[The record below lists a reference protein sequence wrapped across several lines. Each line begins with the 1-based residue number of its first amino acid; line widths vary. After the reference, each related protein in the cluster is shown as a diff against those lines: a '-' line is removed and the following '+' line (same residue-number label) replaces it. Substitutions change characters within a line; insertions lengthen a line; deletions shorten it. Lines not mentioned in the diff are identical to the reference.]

1 MTGPIL
7 LWGLPE
13 DPGTR
18 AVHASLAELEA
29 DVVLLDHAAI
39 ARTRARFTA
48 TPEPEHH
55 VAVDGQTWRLE
66 DFAAAYLRPYD
77 VRDYEPDPA
86 PATLARASRVHH
98 IVCDWAQYADAT
110 IINRPAAEG
119 TNHSKLRQAIDI
131 HAAGFATPDSLVTND
146 ARAILDLLD
155 RHGSVVY
162 KSLSSVRSVVR
173 ELHAGDLPRGPMGPV
188 LVQQRVVGTNVR
200 VHVVGDRTFAA
211 AIDTDAVDYRYARAA
226 LTEIELDDELA
237 HRCVALTRRLGLHIA
252 GIDLIVT
259 PRADWYCLEVNPN
272 PGFTCFD
279 ASPDQ
284 PVARAIAELLLA
296 PAAEP
301 VAAGC

>member
-18 AVHASLAELEA
+18 AVHGWLSELDA
-29 DVVLLDHAAI
+29 DVVLLDHAAV
-39 ARTRARFTA
+39 ARTQARFSA
-48 TPEPEHH
+48 APEPEHH
-55 VAVDGQTWRLE
+55 VCVDGRTWRLE

-77 VRDYEPDPA
+77 ARGYDPS

-110 IINRPAAEG
+110 IVNRPAAEG
-119 TNHSKLRQAIDI
+119 TNHSKLRQAIEI

-146 ARAILDLLD
+146 VRAILDLRD

-173 ELHAGDLPRGPMGPV
+173 ELRDGDLPPGPIGPV
-188 LVQQRVVGTNVR
+188 LVQQRVFGTNVR

-211 AIDTDAVDYRYARAA
+211 AIDSEAVDYRYAPAA
-226 LTEIELDDELA
+226 LTLVELDDELSQ
-237 HRCVALTRRLGLHIA
+237 RCVALTRRLGLLIS
-252 GIDLIVT
+252 GIDLILT
-259 PRADWYCLEVNPN
+259 PGGDRYCLEVNPN
-272 PGFTCFD
+272 PGFTCFE
-279 ASPDQ
+279 ASSEQ
-284 PVARAIAELLLA
+284 PVARAVAELLLA
-296 PAAEP
+296 GAPEP
-301 VAAGC
+301 VAALR